1 MLKTKKLYRLMAGL
15 LAALMICASVP
26 SVAYATEGGAEE
38 TGTTVIMK
46 IAFKDG
52 DETVAGGDYFVPQG
66 VNNYSVLEEYVPEGY
81 EMTVSGD
88 FTASEGGELEVSIQ
102 KISTDVTMN
111 IIFKAGNEVIAGGDY
126 IVPAGVQNYSV
137 LEQYVPE
144 GYEMTVSGDFT
155 ASEGGKLEVGIQKI
169 STDVTMNIVFKAGN
183 EVIAGGDYTVPAGVQ
198 NYSVLE
204 QYVPEGYE
212 MTVSGDFTASEG
224 GKLEVGI
231 QKISTDVTM
240 NIVFKAGNEVVAG
253 GDYTVPAGVQNYSV
267 LEQYVPEG
275 YEMTVSGDFTASEGG
290 KLEVGIQKIS
300 TDVTMNIVFK
310 AGNEVVAGGDYTVPA
325 GVQNYSVLEQYV
337 PEGYEMTVSGDFTAS
352 EGGKLEVSVVK
363 KETEEPD
370 DTIKEVIMNIQFV
383 TADGEVAGGGDY
395 FLPEGVQNYSVL
407 NQYLPEGYKLAVS
420 GDFFVKEGES
430 IEVRV
435 EKIAEDIIMNIS
447 FKDGEEVVGGGDYFV
462 PAGVQNYS
470 VLEQYVPEGYRM
482 TVSGDFMAE
491 AGAHLDVSVEKTEK
505 DVIMNIRFVTADG
518 TFVSGGDYFL
528 PEGIQNFSIL
538 EQYVPVGYQ
547 MLESG
552 DFTVVEGGKEDVTV
566 EKISDEVIVNISF
579 IDRYGN
585 VIAGGDYFVPE
596 GIQNRNVL
604 DRYVPD
610 GYTQAETG
618 DINFTAGGHY
628 DIVLD
633 EATSIVNIQFIDRES
648 KEVVAGGDYT
658 VPTGIHN
665 RSILNQYVPE
675 GYRQVVTGDIEFIYG
690 QHYEILIEKDT
701 AIVNIRFI
709 DRDGNFIAGGD
720 YFVPLGIVNRSVL
733 DQYVPEGYRQAVT
746 GDIEFVAGGEY
757 EIIIEKIAEN
767 VVSKTAIFRKGETD
781 IWNENPDNPDEVHY
795 TFFSD
800 DKTATCIVP
809 SVTVADETKELDY
822 WVSDVDGTVKLYPGQ
837 AFCYNDLDKGE
848 LEGYAGDFAFYPVY
862 KDKTVE
868 EPTDPGTE
876 EPANPGTGD
885 PSTPGNGGSNSGNSN
900 GSSGS
905 GSGSSASKSDA
916 PADNSS
922 KILPKTG
929 YGENTIPTAGIT
941 AVSLAAVCGAA
952 GYAFIARRRVR

>member
-126 IVPAGVQNYSV
+126 TVPAGVQNYSV

-240 NIVFKAGNEVVAG
+240 NIVFKAGNEVIAG

-310 AGNEVVAGGDYTVPA
+310 AGNEVIAGGDYTVPA

-665 RSILNQYVPE
+665 RTILNQYVPE

-809 SVTVADETKELDY
+809 SVTVADETKKLDY
-822 WVSDVDGTVKLYPGQ
+822 WVSDVDGTIKLYPGQ

-885 PSTPGNGGSNSGNSN
+885 PSTPGNGGSDSGNSN

-941 AVSLAAVCGAA
+941 AVSLAAVCGAV

>member
-126 IVPAGVQNYSV
+126 I
-137 LEQYVPE
+137 
-144 GYEMTVSGDFT
+144 
-155 ASEGGKLEVGIQKI
+155 
-169 STDVTMNIVFKAGN
+169 
-183 EVIAGGDYTVPAGVQ
+183 
-198 NYSVLE
+198 
-204 QYVPEGYE
+204 
-212 MTVSGDFTASEG
+212 
-224 GKLEVGI
+224 
-231 QKISTDVTM
+231 
-240 NIVFKAGNEVVAG
+240 
-253 GDYTVPAGVQNYSV
+253 VPAGVQNYSV

-447 FKDGEEVVGGGDYFV
+447 FKDGEEVVGGGDYFI

>member
-38 TGTTVIMK
+38 TVEPTMIEVNVEFWCETEYLDGERTTLNV
-46 IAFKDG
+46 G
-52 DETVAGGDYFVPQG
+52 
-66 VNNYSVLEEYVPEGY
+66 NNSSSVLESLSTFPSGY
-81 EMTVSGD
+81 ELASTGD
-88 FTASEGGELEVSIQ
+88 FWIDAEQEYLKVEVRPVNTEEPEEPVEPTTIEVNVEFWCGTEYLDGERTTLNV
-102 KISTDVTMN
+102 
-111 IIFKAGNEVIAGGDY
+111 GN
-126 IVPAGVQNYSV
+126 NNSSV
-137 LEQYVPE
+137 LESLSTFPS
-144 GYEMTVSGDFT
+144 GYELASTGDFWID
-155 ASEGGKLEVGIQKI
+155 AEQEYLKVEVRPVNTEEPEEPVEPTTIEVNVEFWCG
-169 STDVTMNIVFKAGN
+169 TEYLDGERTTLNVGN
-183 EVIAGGDYTVPAGVQ
+183 
-198 NYSVLE
+198 NNSSVLE
-204 QYVPEGYE
+204 SLSTFPSGYE
-212 MTVSGDFTASEG
+212 LASTGDFWIDAEQEYL
-224 GKLEVGI
+224 KVEVRPVN
-231 QKISTDVTM
+231 T
-240 NIVFKAGNEVVAG
+240 EE
-253 GDYTVPAGVQNYSV
+253 P
-267 LEQYVPEG
+267 
-275 YEMTVSGDFTASEGG
+275 
-290 KLEVGIQKIS
+290 
-300 TDVTMNIVFK
+300 
-310 AGNEVVAGGDYTVPA
+310 
-325 GVQNYSVLEQYV
+325 
-337 PEGYEMTVSGDFTAS
+337 
-352 EGGKLEVSVVK
+352 
-363 KETEEPD
+363 EEPD
-370 DTIKEVIMNIQFV
+370 DTTKEVIMNIQFV

-665 RSILNQYVPE
+665 RTILNQYVPE

-885 PSTPGNGGSNSGNSN
+885 PSTPGNGGSDSGNSN

>member
-1 MLKTKKLYRLMAGL
+1 
-15 LAALMICASVP
+15 
-26 SVAYATEGGAEE
+26 
-38 TGTTVIMK
+38 
-46 IAFKDG
+46 
-52 DETVAGGDYFVPQG
+52 
-66 VNNYSVLEEYVPEGY
+66 
-81 EMTVSGD
+81 
-88 FTASEGGELEVSIQ
+88 
-102 KISTDVTMN
+102 
-111 IIFKAGNEVIAGGDY
+111 
-126 IVPAGVQNYSV
+126 
-137 LEQYVPE
+137 
-144 GYEMTVSGDFT
+144 MTVSGDFT

-183 EVIAGGDYTVPAGVQ
+183 EVI
-198 NYSVLE
+198 
-204 QYVPEGYE
+204 
-212 MTVSGDFTASEG
+212 
-224 GKLEVGI
+224 
-231 QKISTDVTM
+231 
-240 NIVFKAGNEVVAG
+240 
-253 GDYTVPAGVQNYSV
+253 
-267 LEQYVPEG
+267 
-275 YEMTVSGDFTASEGG
+275 
-290 KLEVGIQKIS
+290 
-300 TDVTMNIVFK
+300 
-310 AGNEVVAGGDYTVPA
+310 AGGDYTVPA

-665 RSILNQYVPE
+665 RTILNQYVPE

-809 SVTVADETKELDY
+809 SVTVADETKKLDY
-822 WVSDVDGTVKLYPGQ
+822 WVSDVDGTIKLYPGQ

-885 PSTPGNGGSNSGNSN
+885 PSTPGNGGSDSGNSN

>member
-38 TGTTVIMK
+38 TGATVIMK

-66 VNNYSVLEEYVPEGY
+66 VNNYSVLE
-81 EMTVSGD
+81 
-88 FTASEGGELEVSIQ
+88 
-102 KISTDVTMN
+102 K
-111 IIFKAGNEVIAGGDY
+111 
-126 IVPAGVQNYSV
+126 
-137 LEQYVPE
+137 YVPE

-155 ASEGGKLEVGIQKI
+155 ASEGGKLEVSIQKI
-169 STDVTMNIVFKAGN
+169 STDVTMNIIFKAGN
-183 EVIAGGDYTVPAGVQ
+183 EI
-198 NYSVLE
+198 
-204 QYVPEGYE
+204 
-212 MTVSGDFTASEG
+212 
-224 GKLEVGI
+224 
-231 QKISTDVTM
+231 
-240 NIVFKAGNEVVAG
+240 VAG

-290 KLEVGIQKIS
+290 KLEVSIQKIS
-300 TDVTMNIVFK
+300 TDVTMNIIFK
-310 AGNEVVAGGDYTVPA
+310 AGNEVIAGGDYTVPA

-370 DTIKEVIMNIQFV
+370 DTIKEVIMNIRFV

-491 AGAHLDVSVEKTEK
+491 AGAHLDVSVEKIEK

-528 PEGIQNFSIL
+528 PEGIQNYSIL

-547 MLESG
+547 MVESG
-552 DFTVVEGGKEDVTV
+552 DFTVTEGGKEDVTV

>member
-26 SVAYATEGGAEE
+26 SVAYASPEDGKEVILNFYDEVNNKQVKEE
-38 TGTTVIMK
+38 KM
-46 IAFKDG
+46 
-52 DETVAGGDYFVPQG
+52 TVAADAVH
-66 VNNYSVLEEYVPEGY
+66 VSSSAITAPEGY
-81 EMTVSGD
+81 ELTVTGDLVIADGYVYVGLKPIEKPATKEVILNFYDEVNNKQVKEEKMTVAADAVHVSSSAI
-88 FTASEGGELEVSIQ
+88 TA
-102 KISTDVTMN
+102 
-111 IIFKAGNEVIAGGDY
+111 
-126 IVPAGVQNYSV
+126 
-137 LEQYVPE
+137 PE
-144 GYEMTVSGDFT
+144 GYEFTVTGDLII
-155 ASEGGKLEVGIQKI
+155 ADGYVYVGLKPAEISE
-169 STDVTMNIVFKAGN
+169 
-183 EVIAGGDYTVPAGVQ
+183 P
-198 NYSVLE
+198 
-204 QYVPEGYE
+204 
-212 MTVSGDFTASEG
+212 
-224 GKLEVGI
+224 
-231 QKISTDVTM
+231 
-240 NIVFKAGNEVVAG
+240 
-253 GDYTVPAGVQNYSV
+253 
-267 LEQYVPEG
+267 
-275 YEMTVSGDFTASEGG
+275 
-290 KLEVGIQKIS
+290 
-300 TDVTMNIVFK
+300 
-310 AGNEVVAGGDYTVPA
+310 
-325 GVQNYSVLEQYV
+325 
-337 PEGYEMTVSGDFTAS
+337 
-352 EGGKLEVSVVK
+352 
-363 KETEEPD
+363 EEP
-370 DTIKEVIMNIQFV
+370 TPETVIMNVQFV
-383 TADGEVAGGGDY
+383 TEDGTPVGGGDY

-491 AGAHLDVSVEKTEK
+491 AGAHLDISVEKVEK

-579 IDRYGN
+579 IDRYGK

-633 EATSIVNIQFIDRES
+633 EAASIVNIQFIDRES

-665 RSILNQYVPE
+665 RTILNQYVPE

-757 EIIIEKIAEN
+757 EIIIEKIAED

-822 WVSDVDGTVKLYPGQ
+822 WVSDVDGTIKLYPGQ

-885 PSTPGNGGSNSGNSN
+885 PSTPGNGGSDSGNSN